1 MAHEM
6 HVIAI
11 GVSDED
17 LEFQP
22 GELTDILLDA
32 INCRIAYALNVDHD
46 MSVMPKLVM
55 VMKFLT
61 DQKSKDPGTVPD
73 GEEYEDF
80 VGRVTNRTRA

>member
-1 MAHEM
+1 MAHDM

-32 INCRIAYALNVDHD
+32 INCRIGYALQVDHD

-61 DQKSKDPGTVPD
+61 DQKSTDPGTV
-73 GEEYEDF
+73 GEGVE
-80 VGRVTNRTRA
+80 VGDVVGQVVNRTRA